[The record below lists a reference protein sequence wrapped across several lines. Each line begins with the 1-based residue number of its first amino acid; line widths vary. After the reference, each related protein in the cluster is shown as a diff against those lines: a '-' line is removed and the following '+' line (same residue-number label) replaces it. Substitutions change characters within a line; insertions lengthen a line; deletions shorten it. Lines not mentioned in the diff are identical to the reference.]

1 MNKFKIF
8 TIALVISATYLQAQ
22 DLAPAKKAID
32 AEQFEKAKSLLKS
45 FIAAKPTNGEA
56 PFLLGKIYL
65 YQTYADSAKV
75 SFLNGFNAKEYS
87 HYNYIGLAQM
97 DLESNNSAGAN
108 TNIDAAIKGIKKK
121 DVQEYVYI
129 ARAYMDNSKPD
140 YKSAIAILEKAKA
153 INYQDP
159 QVQLALGDAY
169 YGDRNQNDAYSAY
182 RNAFATDPNLVR
194 AKMQLGVI
202 LKGASAFAEAERDLN
217 IVANSSPNYGPVYRE
232 LAETYYKWGNKDA
245 KNYADYTKKA
255 LGYYEKYMSLTD
267 YSLNSRMRHADFLI
281 LAKDYV
287 ALEAEANKMK
297 EIGGVNP
304 RILRYLGYSSY
315 QNGNTDVAIKSL
327 EDFIANPITK
337 KIPRDYFVL
346 GQAKM
351 KKATGA
357 DGKIADQAKFTD
369 AVATMKMAI
378 EQEPKIAEEIYEIG
392 SVFFKQKSYDQAATV
407 FEIATSNKES
417 KNYSDDNA
425 YYGYSVYYGYDKT
438 KPNVA
443 ALDKAEIAFS
453 EVIAKYPTAAIY
465 HFFKAKIN
473 DLQEKDDAMVKSYQ
487 DYMDLVTAKG
497 PDEVAKAKTKF
508 IEAYNNIGAFYA
520 NTDKVKATEMWN
532 KTLALD
538 PTNQYAI
545 DSIASL
551 NAVKSPTPTPKPPTP
566 PVKKK

>member
-8 TIALVISATYLQAQ
+8 TIALVISVAYSQAQ

-75 SFLNGFNAKEYS
+75 SFLNGFNAKEFS
-87 HYNYIGLAQM
+87 HYNYIGLAEM
-97 DLESNNSAGAN
+97 DLDNNNAAGAN
-108 TNIDAAIKGIKKK
+108 TNIEAAIKGIKRK

-129 ARAYMDNSKPD
+129 ARAYMDSSNPN

-182 RNAFATDPNLVR
+182 RNAFATDPTLVR

-202 LKGASAFAEAERDLN
+202 LKGANAFAEADRDLN
-217 IVANSSPNYGPVYRE
+217 IVATSSPNYGPVYRE

-255 LGYYEKYMSLTD
+255 LAYYEKYMSLTD
-267 YSLNSRMRHADFLI
+267 YSLSSRMRHADFLI

-315 QNGNTDVAIKSL
+315 QNGNTDLAIKSL
-327 EDFIANPITK
+327 EDFIANPVTK

-351 KKATGA
+351 KKATGE
-357 DGKIADQAKFTD
+357 DGKIVDQVKFTD

-378 EQEPKIAEEIYEIG
+378 EQEPKIAEEIYDIG

-438 KPNVA
+438 KPNVV

-465 HFFKAKIN
+465 YFFKAKIN
-473 DLQEKDDAMVKSYQ
+473 GLQEKDDAMVKSYQ
-487 DYMDLVTAKG
+487 DYMDLVTSKG

-532 KTLALD
+532 KTLAID
-538 PTNQYAI
+538 PTNKYAI

-551 NAVKSPTPTPKPPTP
+551 NAVKSPTQTPKTPTP

>member
-8 TIALVISATYLQAQ
+8 TIALTLSVTYSQAQ
-22 DLAPAKKAID
+22 DLVPAKKAID

-45 FIAAKPTNGEA
+45 FIVAKPTNGEA

-75 SFLNGFNAKEYS
+75 SFLNGFNAKEFS

-97 DLESNNSAGAN
+97 ELDNNNSAGAK
-108 TNIDAAIKGIKKK
+108 TNIDSAIKGIKKK

-129 ARAYMDNSKPD
+129 ARAYMDNNKPD

-153 INYQDP
+153 VNYQDA

-182 RNAFATDPNLVR
+182 RNAFATDPNLIR

-202 LKGASAFAEAERDLN
+202 LKGASAFSEADRDLN
-217 IVANSSPNYGPVYRE
+217 VVASSSPSYGPVYRE
-232 LAETYYKWGNKDA
+232 LAETYYKWGNKDS

-297 EIGGVNP
+297 QIGGVNP
-304 RILRYLGYSSY
+304 RILRYLGYASY

-327 EDFIANPITK
+327 EDFIANPVTK

-357 DGKIADQAKFTD
+357 DGKIVDQAKFTD

-425 YYGYSVYYGYDKT
+425 YYGYSVYYGYDKS

-473 DLQEKDDAMVKSYQ
+473 DLQEKDDMMAKSYQ
-487 DYMDLVTAKG
+487 DFMDLVTAKG
-497 PDEVAKAKTKF
+497 TEEVTKSKTKF

-520 NTDKVKATEMWN
+520 NIDKVKATEMWN

-538 PTNQYAI
+538 PTNKYAI
-545 DSIASL
+545 DSLASL
-551 NAVKSPTPTPKPPTP
+551 SSVKTTIPTPKTVTT